1 MYGSYG
7 AGKTT
12 FVHSVLSQVVK
23 SYGYIDCVL
32 HTNELEIAKFLYQT
46 LHERWKFHDPDVKTG
61 SFLDIKKY
69 LAKRTVG
76 KQPIYFVFDNITR
89 IFGRKLF
96 KKVMALK
103 SALKNRLK
111 LVLIC
116 DGFIPKTKF
125 CDELFLLEEGFVG
138 VLMPS
143 PSKEHLESVLVNKL
157 PWTSRRD
164 IFSLFVDLIYQQYG
178 QYTAD
183 IHYFLYLCNILLP
196 VFLKGVDLN
205 NLKEDEIPKLY
216 SEEFRRVGK
225 ALITNLYMPLSCMEE
240 LNANASKY
248 DETKEVSLLSKVEDT
263 QLYGQNT
270 KHGLTYL
277 EGVILVAA
285 YIACHNPEQ
294 TDQKIFV
301 KQKA

>member
-1 MYGSYG
+1 
-7 AGKTT
+7 
-12 FVHSVLSQVVK
+12 
-23 SYGYIDCVL
+23 
-32 HTNELEIAKFLYQT
+32 
-46 LHERWKFHDPDVKTG
+46 
-61 SFLDIKKY
+61 
-69 LAKRTVG
+69 
-76 KQPIYFVFDNITR
+76 
-89 IFGRKLF
+89 
-96 KKVMALK
+96 MALK
-103 SALKNRLK
+103 SALKNK
-111 LVLIC
+111 LRFILIC

-125 CDELFLLEEGFVG
+125 CDELLLLEEGFVG

-143 PSKEHLESVLVNKL
+143 PSKEHLEAVLCSKL

-164 IFSLFVDLIYQQYG
+164 IFSLFIDLIYQQYS

-183 IHYFLYLCNILLP
+183 IHYFLYICSILLP
-196 VFLKGVDLN
+196 IFLKGVDLN
-205 NLKEDEIPKLY
+205 SLKEDEIPKLY
-216 SEEFRRVGK
+216 SEEFRKVGK
-225 ALITNLYMPLSCMEE
+225 ALIANLYMPLSCMEE
-240 LNANASKY
+240 LNADACKY
-248 DETKEVSLLSKVEDT
+248 DETKEVNLLSKVEDT